1 VKRAMAV
8 LTLTLLVLV
17 TGLTAQ
23 EKPKAAKTVKLP
35 EVSAED
41 VAGYLAI
48 DRDLTWAQQAFQ
60 VAAEALPQYR
70 AFTEAQAAKQ
80 KKVADLFA
88 KYKVPGDKYLCDGPG
103 AAPCERVAV
112 GRMAFEDPPRTEAKK

>member
-1 VKRAMAV
+1 
-8 LTLTLLVLV
+8 
-17 TGLTAQ
+17 
-23 EKPKAAKTVKLP
+23 
-35 EVSAED
+35 VSAED

-48 DRDLTWAQQAFQ
+48 DRDLTRAQQAFQ
-60 VAAEALPQYR
+60 AAAEALPQYR
-70 AFTEAQAAKQ
+70 VFTEAQAAKQ

-112 GRMAFEDPPRTEAKK
+112 GKMAFEDPPKVEAKK